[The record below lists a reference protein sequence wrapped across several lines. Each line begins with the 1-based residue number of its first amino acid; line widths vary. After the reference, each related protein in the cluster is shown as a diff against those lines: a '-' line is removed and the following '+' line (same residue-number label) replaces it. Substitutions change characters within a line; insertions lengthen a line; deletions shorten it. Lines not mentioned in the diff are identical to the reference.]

1 MNEMLI
7 LLIQICYNSK
17 KLWWT

>member
-17 KLWWT
+17 KLWWI